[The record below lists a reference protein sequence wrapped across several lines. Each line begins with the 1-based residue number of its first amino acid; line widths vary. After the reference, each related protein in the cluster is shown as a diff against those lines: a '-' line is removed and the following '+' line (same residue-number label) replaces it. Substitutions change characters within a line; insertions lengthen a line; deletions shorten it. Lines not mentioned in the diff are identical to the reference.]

1 MLPSPPL
8 SKARRKALH
17 AYVER
22 VRNALYLKH
31 WRIDL
36 PDEYPDE
43 DPGGVLA
50 QIDPCDGRYVA
61 TIRFGPGF
69 WTRDPDEARDCIV
82 HELLH
87 LHHVRVT
94 DAVRLGAFRNELGQ
108 NSYDQL
114 MTAMKRE
121 AEYMTDVLT
130 SLVAPTVA
138 APPEWPR

>member
-1 MLPSPPL
+1 MLPAPPL
-8 SKARRKALH
+8 SKARRRALH
-17 AYVER
+17 RYVER

-36 PDEYPDE
+36 PDEYPDDSPDE
-43 DPGGVLA
+43 VLA

-69 WTRDPDEARDCIV
+69 WERDPETARETIV

-94 DAVRLGAFRNELGQ
+94 DAVRLGAFRDELGQ
-108 NSYDQL
+108 NAYDQL
-114 MTAMKRE
+114 ITGLKRE

-130 SLVAPTVA
+130 SLIAPTVLV
-138 APPEWPR
+138 PPVWPA